1 MRTYWYVSLN
11 NKYPKPMKGQ
21 HRRVV
26 MSVQMKAKYS
36 IVEMIREATPVEID
50 YCKLVY
56 CGCGRWKEDH
66 VQKNRATSPDSRQD
80 VSISIKTPVFNSVK
94 SEKLESISTALV
106 EKAAE
111 MNSLANEVSRLI

>member
-36 IVEMIREATPVEID
+36 IVEMTREATPKEID
-50 YCKLVY
+50 KYNLRY
-56 CGCGRWKEDH
+56 CGHGYWKDEYI
-66 VQKNRATSPDSRQD
+66 QQNIERY
-80 VSISIKTPVFNSVK
+80 IK
-94 SEKLESISTALV
+94 
-106 EKAAE
+106 
-111 MNSLANEVSRLI
+111 